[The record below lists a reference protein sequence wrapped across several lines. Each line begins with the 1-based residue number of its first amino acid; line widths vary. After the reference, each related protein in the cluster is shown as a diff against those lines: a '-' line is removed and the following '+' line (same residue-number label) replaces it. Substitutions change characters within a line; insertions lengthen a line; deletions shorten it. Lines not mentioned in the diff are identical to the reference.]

1 MTSICT
7 VLAVADIAAARKF
20 YEELFGLEVWQDY
33 GINVSFTCGLALQQ
47 AFGWLVG
54 LPEERIAK
62 RPNNMEIC
70 FEESDF
76 DGFLKETGKISRHR
90 PAGHGHRTGLG
101 TARRPL
107 LRPGRTYHRS
117 RRRDE
122 NGHRTFPRHG
132 HDTGRSL
139 RQNGC
144 FRRRLD
150 ETAERLNPH
159 IK

>member
-7 VLAVADIAAARKF
+7 VLAVADIATARKF

-70 FEESDF
+70 FEEPDF
-76 DGFLKETGKISRHR
+76 DGFLKRLERFPGIDR
-90 PAGHGHRTGLG
+90 LG
-101 TARRPL
+101 TVTEQA
-107 LRPGRTYHRS
+107 GDSASSASTTRTDISSKSAKR
-117 RRRDE
+117 
-122 NGHRTFPRHG
+122 
-132 HDTGRSL
+132 
-139 RQNGC
+139 
-144 FRRRLD
+144 
-150 ETAERLNPH
+150 
-159 IK
+159 

>member
-7 VLAVADIAAARKF
+7 VLAVADIATARKF

-70 FEESDF
+70 FEEPDF
-76 DGFLKETGKISRHR
+76 DGFLKRLERFPGIDR
-90 PAGHGHRTGLG
+90 LG
-101 TARRPL
+101 TVTFYDPDGHIIEVGEEMKTVIERFLATGMTLEEVSVRTDVSVGDLTKL
-107 LRPGRTYHRS
+107 L
-117 RRRDE
+117 
-122 NGHRTFPRHG
+122 NG
-132 HDTGRSL
+132 
-139 RQNGC
+139 
-144 FRRRLD
+144 
-150 ETAERLNPH
+150 
-159 IK
+159 

>member
-7 VLAVADIAAARKF
+7 VLAVADIATARKF

-70 FEESDF
+70 FEEPDF
-76 DGFLKETGKISRHR
+76 DGFLKRLERFPGIDRLGTVTEQGWGQRVVR
-90 PAGHGHRTGLG
+90 FYDPDGHIIEVGEEMKTVIERFLATGLTLEEVSVRTDVSVG
-101 TARRPL
+101 DLTKL
-107 LRPGRTYHRS
+107 L
-117 RRRDE
+117 
-122 NGHRTFPRHG
+122 NG
-132 HDTGRSL
+132 
-139 RQNGC
+139 
-144 FRRRLD
+144 
-150 ETAERLNPH
+150 
-159 IK
+159 

>member
-7 VLAVADIAAARKF
+7 VLAVADIATARKF

-70 FEESDF
+70 FEEPDF
-76 DGFLKETGKISRHR
+76 DGFLKRLERFPGIDR
-90 PAGHGHRTGLG
+90 LG
-101 TARRPL
+101 TVTEHFLATGMTLEEVSVRTDVSVGDLTKL
-107 LRPGRTYHRS
+107 L
-117 RRRDE
+117 
-122 NGHRTFPRHG
+122 NG
-132 HDTGRSL
+132 
-139 RQNGC
+139 
-144 FRRRLD
+144 
-150 ETAERLNPH
+150 
-159 IK
+159 